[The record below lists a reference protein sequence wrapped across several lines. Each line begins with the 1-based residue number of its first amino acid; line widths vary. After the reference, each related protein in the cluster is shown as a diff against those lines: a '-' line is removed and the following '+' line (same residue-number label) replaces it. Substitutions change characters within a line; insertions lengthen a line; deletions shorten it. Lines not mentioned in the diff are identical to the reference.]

1 MTLTIDIDKT
11 ISENCERSV
20 MDDIKVMFAFKHI
33 DQNAFGNDKNHFRKW
48 GSLEEKGHILKIGT
62 LLALIILMFHK
73 MSCLLFLNKLR
84 KYGPF
89 SS

>member
-1 MTLTIDIDKT
+1 MQAEHCKGKK
-11 ISENCERSV
+11 

>member
-1 MTLTIDIDKT
+1 MKLQLIAQL
-11 ISENCERSV
+11 EHCERSV